1 MLEEIKAKQEEL
13 IKALKAKKAKE
24 GPKEEDVAMKEG
36 KDGAEQTDELA
47 GRLAKLEAFKEK
59 VKEKRQRAQ
68 AKRQREES
76 NETFP
81 KRLKAPIRLMS
92 VAATRGRKTQ
102 RKESKEKKRSSP
114 GEDSSAERLFFTR
127 HTCHKSTQ
135 KRSNQSTHCG
145 QQAPE

>member
-13 IKALKAKKAKE
+13 IKTLKAKKAKE
-24 GPKEEDVAMKEG
+24 GPKEEDVASRL
-36 KDGAEQTDELA
+36 DGAEQTDDLA

-68 AKRQREES
+68 AKKQREES

-114 GEDSSAERLFFTR
+114 GEDSLAERLFFKR